1 MISYLTSLIKF
12 AYYVRMK
19 LLMLIQIFILLP
31 VIPSFSQVPDLR
43 INEFLASNYA
53 GLQDVDGDRPD
64 WIELYNGGLDTLHL
78 GGFTLTDDPTNPAKW
93 TFPDVSLK
101 PDSYLIVFASNKD
114 RVVGPELH
122 TNFALSISGE
132 FVGIYNTSGAV
143 VDSITFGQQQTDISF
158 GRATAYPQF
167 FVFFNEPTPGYENST
182 AYAGFTAPPL
192 IGVPGGFYSG
202 SVSVVVS
209 PANAGDEIYYT
220 TDGTIPDTN
229 SEKYSGSITIT
240 ETTALRLVSIR
251 PSAVPSRVVTHTYF
265 IDEQVNLPFISL
277 VTDPDH
283 LFSDETGIY
292 VTGTN
297 GIVGYCDYVTPRNTN
312 QDWERPVNIELYETN
327 GQRALN
333 QGAGIKIFGGC
344 SRTRYPQKS
353 FSLYARRMY
362 GDSRFRY
369 PIFPERHMT
378 EYESFNLRS
387 SSDDQVYTMLRD
399 GFSQQVLREF
409 TDVDYGA
416 YRPAVVFI
424 NGEYWGIHNIRERQ
438 NHDYLAGNY
447 GVDPDKVTILK
458 NNGEPVR
465 GSSVE
470 YKAMRDYAVNNPV
483 FMPAVYENIRNLMDT
498 DQYIDY
504 QAVNI
509 YMAEGDWPGN
519 NIRYWKSSEP
529 PYDRWRWI
537 IFDRDQSFMLPLMH
551 RNSLEMATSS
561 TGSGWPNPPWSTVLF
576 RRLLTNADFKNQFI
590 QIYAYQMN
598 TTFRA
603 ERIINMI
610 DFFEANIADEMPR
623 HIERW
628 GGKRDAD
635 AREGWI
641 PPTVQSMEEWRNFVN
656 HIRIFAVDRPNIASG
671 HMQSHFNING
681 RSTLSLNW
689 NNPDYG
695 DIYLYNKEITPETA
709 SGLYFNNIPIKLA
722 AVPKDGHLFSH
733 WVEIKNGAETIL
745 NDSLITVTFQNNVE
759 YVAHF
764 AIKSDI
770 DIPVDNIPKTFA
782 LGQNYP
788 NPFNPVTT
796 IRYDLPQN
804 EHVRLAVYDILG
816 REVAVLV
823 NSEVAAGVH
832 TAHFNA
838 SNLGSGVYIYRLDTA
853 GKSIIKSMTLI
864 K

>member
-1 MISYLTSLIKF
+1 
-12 AYYVRMK
+12 MK
-19 LLMLIQIFILLP
+19 LLMLIKVLTLAL
-31 VIPSFSQVPDLR
+31 VIPSLAQVPDLR

-53 GLQDVDGDRPD
+53 GLQDADGDRSD
-64 WIELYNGGLDTLHL
+64 WIELYNGGLETLQL
-78 GGFTLTDDPTNPAKW
+78 GGFTLTDDPTNPSKW
-93 TFPDVSLK
+93 AIPDVSLK
-101 PDSYLIVFASNKD
+101 PDNYLLVFASNKN
-114 RVVGPELH
+114 RVAGPELH
-122 TNFALSISGE
+122 TNFALSKSGE
-132 FVGIYNTSGAV
+132 FVGIYDLSGAV
-143 VDSITFGQQQTDISF
+143 VDSISFGQQQTDISF
-158 GRATAYPQF
+158 GRATEYPQF
-167 FVFFNEPTPGYENST
+167 FVFFNEPTPGFQNST
-182 AYAGFTAPPL
+182 AYAGYTAPPF

-202 SVSVVVS
+202 SLSVTIS
-209 PANAGDEIYYT
+209 PAALGDEIYYT
-220 TDGTIPDTN
+220 TDGTIPYKT
-229 SEKYSGSITIT
+229 SRKYSSPITISK
-240 ETTALRLVSIR
+240 TTALRVVSIA
-251 PSAVPSRVVTHTYF
+251 PSAVPSRVITYTYF
-265 IDEQVNLPFISL
+265 IDEDVNLPFISL

-283 LFSDETGIY
+283 LFSNATGIY

-297 GIVGYCDYVTPRNTN
+297 GIVGNCDNTTRRNTN
-312 QDWERPVNIELYETN
+312 QDWERPVNIEMYETN
-327 GQRALN
+327 GQMALN

-353 FSLYARRMY
+353 FSLFARRIY

-378 EYESFNLRS
+378 EYKSFLLRS

-447 GVDPDKVTILK
+447 GVDPENVTILR
-458 NNGEPVR
+458 NNADPVR
-465 GSSVE
+465 GSNEE
-470 YKAMRDYAVNNPV
+470 YLNMRNYAMHNPV
-483 FMPAVYENIRNLMDT
+483 FMPQVYNNLRNQMDM

-504 QAVNI
+504 QVVNI

-529 PYDRWRWI
+529 PYNRWRWI
-537 IFDRDQSFMLPLMH
+537 VFDRDQSFMTTLMH
-551 RNSLEMATSS
+551 RNSLEMATDPN
-561 TGSGWPNPPWSTVLF
+561 GPPWPNPDWSTQLF
-576 RRLLTNADFKNQFI
+576 RRLLTNADFKHQFI

-598 TTFRA
+598 TTFQP
-603 ERIINMI
+603 ERIHSMI
-610 DFFEANIADEMPR
+610 DYYQANIADEMPR
-623 HIERW
+623 HIQRW

-635 AREGWI
+635 TREGWI
-641 PPTVQSMEEWRNFVN
+641 PPAVVSMNAWRDFVD
-656 HIRIFAVDRPNIASG
+656 HIRIFAYDRPNIAAS

-681 RSTLSLNW
+681 RSTLSLGW
-689 NNPDYG
+689 NNTEYG
-695 DIYLYNKEITPETA
+695 DIYLYNKNITPETA
-709 SGLYFNNIPIKLA
+709 TGLYFNNIPIKLA
-722 AVPKDGHLFSH
+722 AVPKAGHLFSH
-733 WVEIKNGAETIL
+733 WVEIKNGVETVL
-745 NDSLITVTFQNNVE
+745 NDSLITITFQNNVE

-770 DIPVDNIPKTFA
+770 DLPIDNIPVAFA

-804 EHVRLAVYDILG
+804 GQVRLAVYDIIG
-816 REVAVLV
+816 REVALLV

-832 TAHFNA
+832 TIHFDA
-838 SNLGSGVYIYRLDTA
+838 SNLGSGVYMYRLDA
-853 GKSIIKSMTLI
+853 GGKSLIKSMTLI